1 MIQPSYSILK
11 KLITRISIASILT
24 LVISGIIIAI
34 GFVNDMKKH
43 GYSSSDTL
51 IDELLSESF
60 EHVYWVFVLSFLLI
74 IFIMYFLVK
83 NSFKD
88 VNKISEDIKKININ
102 NPKEIAINHDVP
114 KEIVPLVSSL
124 NASFAK
130 IKKDFEQ
137 QKEFISNASH
147 ELNTPIAIL
156 RANIEG
162 METSKQKEDLM
173 NDLTLLE
180 KVSSQ
185 LLRLSQVDQ
194 FIVRADESADLIEVT
209 HQAVQLFDK
218 DKDKAR
224 LHIHTFDEKEVWING
239 NENYLLIALRNLLEN
254 ALFNSPTNTPIDI
267 RVYKNGRITVSNTK
281 QDQALT
287 QDKIDQIFQ
296 KFWRLNKNKYVGAGL
311 GLSIVKRIA
320 EAHHASLHADLTQ
333 EIFNIYLQFKP
344 FPATK

>member
-11 KLITRISIASILT
+11 KLITRISIVSIIT
-24 LVISGIIIAI
+24 LIVSGIIIGV
-34 GFVNDMKKH
+34 GFINDMKEH
-43 GYSSSDTL
+43 GYSSADTI

-60 EHVYWVFVLSFLLI
+60 EHVYWVFGLSFLLI
-74 IFIMYFLVK
+74 IIINYFLVK

-88 VNKISEDIKKININ
+88 VNKISEDIAKANIN
-102 NPKEIAINHDVP
+102 DPEEIVIDHDVP
-114 KEIVPLVSSL
+114 KEILPLVNSL
-124 NASFAK
+124 NASFVK
-130 IKKDFEQ
+130 IKKDVEQ

-194 FIVRADESADLIEVT
+194 FKVRADESADLIEVA

-218 DKDKAR
+218 EKAR

-239 NENYLLIALRNLLEN
+239 SENYLLIALRNLLEN
-254 ALFNSPTNTPIDI
+254 ALFNSPANTPIDI
-267 RVYKNGRITVSNTK
+267 RVYKNGSITVSNTK

-287 QDKIDQIFQ
+287 QDKIDQIFE

-320 EAHHASLHADLTQ
+320 EAHHAPLHVDLTE

>member
-11 KLITRISIASILT
+11 KLITRISLVSFIT
-24 LVISGIIIAI
+24 LIVSGIIIAV
-34 GFVNDMKKH
+34 GFVNDMKEH

-60 EHVYWVFVLSFLLI
+60 EHVYWVFGLSFLLI

-88 VNKISEDIKKININ
+88 VNKISDDIEKMNIN
-102 NPKEIAINHDVP
+102 NPEEIVIDHDVP
-114 KEIVPLVSSL
+114 KEIVPLVNSL
-124 NASFAK
+124 NASFIK
-130 IKKDFEQ
+130 IKKDLEQ

-173 NDLTLLE
+173 NDLVLLE

-194 FIVRADESADLIEVT
+194 FKVRADESADLIEVA
-209 HQAVQLFDK
+209 HQAVQLF

-239 NENYLLIALRNLLEN
+239 SENYLLIALRNLLEN
-254 ALFNSPTNTPIDI
+254 ALLIVQLILLLIFECI
-267 RVYKNGRITVSNTK
+267 KTV
-281 QDQALT
+281 
-287 QDKIDQIFQ
+287 
-296 KFWRLNKNKYVGAGL
+296 
-311 GLSIVKRIA
+311 
-320 EAHHASLHADLTQ
+320 E
-333 EIFNIYLQFKP
+333 
-344 FPATK
+344 